1 MPGRREQNLQTGV
14 SEEGAGGVP
23 ERREQNLQT
32 GVSKEGAGGG
42 AGEARTESTDWG
54 E

>member
-1 MPGRREQNLQTGV
+1 MPEKQEQNLQTGV
-14 SEEGAGGVP
+14 SKERAGGVL

-32 GVSKEGAGGG
+32 GVSKERAGGG

>member
-1 MPGRREQNLQTGV
+1 M
-14 SEEGAGGVP
+14 P

-32 GVSKEGAGGG
+32 GVSKKGAGGG